1 MKKLKFFVIV
11 LVLTMGGTMTFAA
24 NETAKSSVEMAVPVT
39 ENKLMQE
46 EINRMNERLEEIRD
60 MDKAEMNAKD
70 KKEIKKELKD
80 MKKAGGTIYIGGAT
94 LILIIILI
102 ILLV

>member
-1 MKKLKFFVIV
+1 MKKLRLFVIA

-46 EINRMNERLEEIRD
+46 EINSMNERLDEIRD

-70 KKEIKKELKD
+70 KKEIRKELKA
-80 MKKAGGTIYIGGAT
+80 MKKTSGGIYIGAGT
-94 LILIIILI
+94 LLIV
-102 ILLV
+102 ILLIVLLL